1 VAQYPHNQVRNN
13 FVEVSGQLQPAPA
26 PKFDLTPSEAG
37 KVAKKGEYTEAI
49 ITELGLSVE
58 QLKADGVI

>member
-1 VAQYPHNQVRNN
+1 
-13 FVEVSGQLQPAPA
+13 VSGQLQPAPA
-26 PKFDLTPSEAG
+26 PKFDLTRSEAG
-37 KVAKKGEYTEAI
+37 KVAEKGEYTEAI